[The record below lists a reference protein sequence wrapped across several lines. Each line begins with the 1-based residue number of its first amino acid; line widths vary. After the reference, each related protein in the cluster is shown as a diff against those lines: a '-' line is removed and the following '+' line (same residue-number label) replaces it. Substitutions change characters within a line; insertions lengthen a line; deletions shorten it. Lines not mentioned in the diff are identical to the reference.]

1 MKKRKLFLP
10 LVAVSAA
17 VAAVLTFSY
26 TIAYFVDT
34 DQKENIITIG
44 NVEITLRETSFN
56 EAYTS
61 DKPFVAS
68 AGSVIPKNPTIQN
81 TGTNDEYVFIKVAVP
96 KKTVTLLEES
106 GTNKGK
112 PYTNYATSPQSTE
125 IFKIIADG
133 VTGGAAKADIINE
146 TGNNLLTSPEY
157 IFSYNKG
164 DKDTSKEG
172 WLYLG
177 RDFNN
182 SNENYYYFGYN
193 KKMLKKSGNTIDET
207 VPLFDRIQLK
217 SFIDQELN
225 NYDADIKIT
234 AYGIQADNLEIT
246 DLPEGEGIMTL
257 EKVNAVYG
265 IVQRKQVMNSGS

>member
-1 MKKRKLFLP
+1 MKKRKVFLP

-17 VAAVLTFSY
+17 VAAVLTFSF

-96 KKTVTLLEES
+96 KKTVTLLEEKGS
-106 GTNKGK
+106 NKGK
-112 PYTNYATSPQSTE
+112 PYTNYATSPQSAE

-133 VTGGAAKADIINE
+133 VDNGAAKADIINE
-146 TGNNLLTSPEY
+146 TGNNLLTPPEY

-164 DKDTSKEG
+164 DSANSKEG

-177 RDFNN
+177 RNFNN

-193 KKMLKKSGNTIDET
+193 KKMLKKSGITIDET
-207 VPLFDRIQLK
+207 VPLFDKIQLK

-225 NYDADIKIT
+225 DYDADIKIT

-246 DLPEGEGIMTL
+246 GLPDGEGIMTL